1 MKIAKREK
9 GFTLLELLLAVA
21 IGAIAI
27 AAVTA
32 IIMQVFQINTVSSNR
47 TVLIRELE
55 RVGSYVSRDALQTE
69 AGSVKTTISD
79 SETLTLAWTE
89 DGTGYSIVY
98 SKQGEDIVRTYS
110 AGSEANTETIS
121 SLVIL
126 KWSEWEWQEPEEGSE
141 DSADLLPTAD
151 VTVVYALT
159 PSGELI
165 RDEEYEPYTGT
176 STVSTTVAGNY
187 IARLY
192 TQMTG
197 DGPKIT
203 VTASTGSG
211 RTYVEE
217 TRTWAIKNRAEG
229 A

>member
-1 MKIAKREK
+1 MKIVKREK
-9 GFTLLELLLAVA
+9 GFTLLELLLTVA

-32 IIMQVFQINTVSSNR
+32 IIMQVFQINAVSSNR

-69 AGSVKTTISD
+69 AGSVKTTIS
-79 SETLTLAWTE
+79 ETLTLAWTE
-89 DGTGYSIVY
+89 DGTDYSIVY
-98 SKQGEDIVRTYS
+98 SKQEEDIVRTYS

-126 KWSEWEWQEPEEGSE
+126 KWSEWEWQEPEEG
-141 DSADLLPTAD
+141 SADLLPTAD